1 MRVWPLVAAR
11 YGWIRGLTADAPRR
25 PRAPR
30 DVPPLRTLFNSYT
43 QEYEEIS
50 LTELQLLLR
59 QGRIQETTPPKR
71 DGQPQ
76 RILRLV

>member
-1 MRVWPLVAAR
+1 
-11 YGWIRGLTADAPRR
+11 
-25 PRAPR
+25 
-30 DVPPLRTLFNSYT
+30 VPPLRTLFNSYT

>member
-11 YGWIRGLTADAPRR
+11 YGWIRGLTEDAPM

-43 QEYEEIS
+43 QEYEEIP

-59 QGRIQETTPPKR
+59 QGRIQETAPPTWDAGPR
-71 DGQPQ
+71 